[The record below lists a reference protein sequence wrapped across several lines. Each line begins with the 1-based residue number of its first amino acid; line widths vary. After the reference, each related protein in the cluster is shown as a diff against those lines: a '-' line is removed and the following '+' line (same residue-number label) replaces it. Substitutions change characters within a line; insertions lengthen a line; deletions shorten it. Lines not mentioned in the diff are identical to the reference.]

1 MIVIGLMSG
10 TSADG
15 TDVSIVELDGAPPDL
30 RWRLRHHTTVPHPA
44 ELRAEIL
51 AAPQPQT
58 GTVDRLC
65 RLNVMLGEQFAAAVF
80 TGLTEAG
87 LTTEAIDL
95 IGSHGQTVWH
105 APDEPLPGTLQLGE
119 AAIIAER
126 TGIPVINNFRARD
139 MAAGGQGAPLVPYI
153 DLLMFGHADQ
163 FRAAQ
168 NIGGIGN
175 VTFLPPFNRPDLS
188 PLAFDTGPGNVL
200 LDEAAARITNG
211 DWTYDHDGELAAE
224 GHIDSALLAELLAQP
239 YFQRKPPKSTG
250 RELFNRAYAQAVWDR
265 AAERSLSPTDVIA
278 TLTAFTAHSIAQAY
292 RDFLPHPPAEVIVS
306 GGGAA
311 NPTLMTMLQQAL
323 APAILRLSDD
333 LGVSSPA
340 KEALAFAI
348 LAYETWHRR
357 PGNLPAATGAH
368 RAVILGQIT
377 PA

>member
-1 MIVIGLMSG
+1 
-10 TSADG
+10 
-15 TDVSIVELDGAPPDL
+15 
-30 RWRLRHHTTVPHPA
+30 
-44 ELRAEIL
+44 
-51 AAPQPQT
+51 
-58 GTVDRLC
+58 
-65 RLNVMLGEQFAAAVF
+65 
-80 TGLTEAG
+80 
-87 LTTEAIDL
+87 
-95 IGSHGQTVWH
+95 
-105 APDEPLPGTLQLGE
+105 
-119 AAIIAER
+119 
-126 TGIPVINNFRARD
+126 

-153 DLLMFGHADQ
+153 DLLLFGHADQ

-224 GHIDSALLAELLAQP
+224 GHVDPTLLADLLDQP